1 MVPTSLEQSRAALP
15 QHPEDREQGPV
26 ILARCDV
33 PGCGAQSLID
43 PAPWLAQGLRG
54 ARLHHLEERL
64 RCTCGARRVSLA
76 LLCEGDPPP
85 QGRGRIYIF
94 S

>member
-1 MVPTSLEQSRAALP
+1 MVPTSLEQPSTTLP
-15 QHPEDREQGPV
+15 PPPTDRGDRPL

-43 PAPWLAQGLRG
+43 PAPWLAQGLKG
-54 ARLHHLEERL
+54 AGLHHLEERL
-64 RCTCGARRVSLA
+64 RCGCGASLA